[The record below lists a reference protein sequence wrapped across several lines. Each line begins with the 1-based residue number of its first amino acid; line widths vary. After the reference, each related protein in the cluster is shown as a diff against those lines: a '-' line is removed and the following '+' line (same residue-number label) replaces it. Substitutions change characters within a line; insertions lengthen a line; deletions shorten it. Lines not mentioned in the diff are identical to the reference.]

1 MQFGCHFV
9 FMCTPSRRCLVY
21 KYFGRRAQNTKKMT
35 LVFKSYKFGKFC
47 LIAASSVELQL
58 GHKYYALAAAFAL
71 LKYVEFIQNI
81 IYAPKVMHSMN
92 GSR

>member
-1 MQFGCHFV
+1 M
-9 FMCTPSRRCLVY
+9 
-21 KYFGRRAQNTKKMT
+21 
-35 LVFKSYKFGKFC
+35 
-47 LIAASSVELQL
+47 ELQL

-92 GSR
+92 GFRLQIVNGVTSLLEFQI